1 MLDASALLADLAS
14 RLPRQHDS
22 DSLSL
27 ENVPPFYLYVDAA
40 FNFSSLLSCQA
51 LRRIA
56 HTSKRER
63 LAEVELTR
71 LLEVHP
77 MRTTNA
83 SHALLFVVPIWEW
96 VSFLAQDIRGE
107 ACARDVPE
115 AWTSHRGR
123 IDKARVALAHSSHYA
138 RRGGVDHVFAS
149 NAGLEVKADGAH
161 YLVKRLHY
169 SLAHLLQPAI
179 VGRDHAYSLANR
191 NSGVGR
197 CTFELPYASNYH
209 SLSYRPP
216 PAARRRW
223 MLHFRGSVA
232 VCCQPGKS
240 IRKAVAELANASSAL
255 QNRTRL
261 VVVARNSTNLARS
274 EEELYRLQ
282 GEEMAASD
290 FCLVVAG
297 DNLIS
302 SRLYSAI
309 AAACIP
315 VVVGGSAGAFASHVP
330 YDELVLR
337 VDRVAFIQ
345 NPHGLLRRLAE
356 VDEAELV
363 ARRIALETYLPD
375 VVFEAPGSRAGSNFL
390 RTAFFGCVHARVHTP
405 HLSVF
410 APGRPLPPHSEY
422 SSPSQHGDLPCVCA
436 RAPKMWWVRE
446 PAIQVSSSRHRKI
459 GAEGVE
465 AELCRCVHCRAA
477 CPAGT

>member
-1 MLDASALLADLAS
+1 MYD
-14 RLPRQHDS
+14 
-22 DSLSL
+22 
-27 ENVPPFYLYVDAA
+27 DAA
-40 FNFSSLLSCQA
+40 FNFSSLLRCHA

-240 IRKAVAELANASSAL
+240 IRKAVAELANASSL

-363 ARRIALETYLPD
+363 ARRIALENYLPD

-436 RAPKMWWVRE
+436 REPKMWWVRE
-446 PAIQVSSSRHRKI
+446 PAIQVSSSRHRQI

>member
-1 MLDASALLADLAS
+1 
-14 RLPRQHDS
+14 
-22 DSLSL
+22 
-27 ENVPPFYLYVDAA
+27 
-40 FNFSSLLSCQA
+40 
-51 LRRIA
+51 
-56 HTSKRER
+56 
-63 LAEVELTR
+63 
-71 LLEVHP
+71 
-77 MRTTNA
+77 
-83 SHALLFVVPIWEW
+83 
-96 VSFLAQDIRGE
+96 
-107 ACARDVPE
+107 
-115 AWTSHRGR
+115 
-123 IDKARVALAHSSHYA
+123 
-138 RRGGVDHVFAS
+138 
-149 NAGLEVKADGAH
+149 
-161 YLVKRLHY
+161 
-169 SLAHLLQPAI
+169 
-179 VGRDHAYSLANR
+179 
-191 NSGVGR
+191 
-197 CTFELPYASNYH
+197 
-209 SLSYRPP
+209 
-216 PAARRRW
+216 

-240 IRKAVAELANASSAL
+240 IRKAVAELANASSV

-363 ARRIALETYLPD
+363 ARRIVLETYLPD

-477 CPAGT
+477 CPAGTY